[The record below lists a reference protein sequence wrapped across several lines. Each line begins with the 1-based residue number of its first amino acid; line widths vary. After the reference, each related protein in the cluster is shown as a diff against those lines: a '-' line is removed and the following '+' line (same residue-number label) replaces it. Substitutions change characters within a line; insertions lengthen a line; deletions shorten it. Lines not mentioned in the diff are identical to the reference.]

1 MIKRK
6 LNPKTKASIKD
17 IKDVFHLL
25 DNKGIKLIS
34 DSEYDVFRIYPVDDK
49 DSIYETNG
57 RSDEDLTD
65 ALGTGLDMAKRLGK
79 RQNPKSKPKK
89 KVKKVAKKAKKKV
102 KKTKR
107 IVKTSRPTYRRIA
120 GENAAGGLGTGFGF
134 AAGHSIGDWLF
145 D

>member
-1 MIKRK
+1 M
-6 LNPKTKASIKD
+6 
-17 IKDVFHLL
+17 
-25 DNKGIKLIS
+25 
-34 DSEYDVFRIYPVDDK
+34 
-49 DSIYETNG
+49 
-57 RSDEDLTD
+57 
-65 ALGTGLDMAKRLGK
+65 GTGLDLAKRFK

-89 KVKKVAKKAKKKV
+89 KVKKVAKKATKKV

-107 IVKTSRPTYRRIA
+107 IVREKRPTYRRIA